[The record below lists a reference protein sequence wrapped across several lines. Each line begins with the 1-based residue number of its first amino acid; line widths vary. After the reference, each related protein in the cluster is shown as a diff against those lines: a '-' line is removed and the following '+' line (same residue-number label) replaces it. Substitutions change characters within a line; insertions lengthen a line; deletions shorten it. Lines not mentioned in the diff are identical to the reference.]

1 MSNQL
6 TLNFEPSLPE
16 RYRTLREFLAYR
28 VMVQAKPLKAIA
40 ADMDVSP
47 SLLSR
52 KLNPGDADTQRFNLD
67 DLESYLAASS
77 DGAAV
82 VEYLAA
88 KYLQGDDARKAQALA
103 RVELL
108 AKDLERALAALK
120 GGGQ

>member
-6 TLNFEPSLPE
+6 TINFEPSLPE
-16 RYRTLREFLAYR
+16 RYRPLREFLAYR
-28 VMVQAKPLKAIA
+28 VMVQAKPLKSIA
-40 ADMDVSP
+40 ADMDMSP

-67 DLESYLAASS
+67 DLEQYLDTAGDA
-77 DGAAV
+77 AAV

-88 KYLQGDDARKAQALA
+88 KYLQGDEARKAQALA

-108 AKDLERALAALK
+108 AKDLERALSALK
-120 GGGQ
+120 GDA